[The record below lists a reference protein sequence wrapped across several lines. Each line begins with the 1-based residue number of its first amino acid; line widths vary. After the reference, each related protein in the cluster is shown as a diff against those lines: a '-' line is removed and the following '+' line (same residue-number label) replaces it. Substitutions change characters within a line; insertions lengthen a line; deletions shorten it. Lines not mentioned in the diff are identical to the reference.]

1 MFKTKL
7 YLYDYTKSDMK
18 GEDFSNHVLQGVE
31 LIEDPGEVL
40 DTYEITISGITR
52 KESYAPE
59 TKFILELVDVKEYE
73 YEGEKVVEEEIKKT
87 IHMCVSRDMV
97 LKPILSD
104 DNYYDHHISFI
115 EPSVLAQKRLV
126 DNISLTY
133 KLKDVSLN
141 IKKEFPDDIPTK
153 LNSPV
158 YGAPQFGPHM
168 DSFGVLDVG
177 GAIYQKLRSIGKKFA
192 FGNVDSESY
201 PRASVIAKFKGKKNG
216 NGFTKTTFSSYVN
229 LDDFDNGTPI
239 TATFSLPPLG
249 MYYGKS
255 GEKEIPTELPTDSER
270 KNFVGNVSYDYFLY
284 ESDYNNEYDKTLIR
298 TGSFITPAPKKE
310 DFIDVDNLTI
320 IGFDD
325 DGTSYNTEW
334 ILEKSEIVTIFGAYI
349 DYYRKYFDGNLSS
362 NDEPTYAIENVTV
375 NPDKIY
381 TIEVRLHSFDSNIPF
396 YQGNFGV
403 PRKYDENL
411 LTTYANWVWGNTLT
425 GRTGAGFIYT
435 PTSITA
441 STSFTLYNKDTKSI
455 LLQSAVPY
463 SAYSMLS
470 KAIVNSG
477 IYNKTSG
484 VYAGDVNRMAVPF
497 SIGSEYVDE
506 LKNTQVIESF
516 CEQKNL
522 WQIALEAGNYIHSI
536 PEVRF
541 RKSNSEYGYE
551 ALEFVFN
558 RLGRTDEKTD
568 KGNKISIFNSRS
580 IEDYISATS
589 SYVSNMVQLGG
600 YIEEWVSPKTTDKDL
615 LVTNDTVEII
625 TSKPIIELLSITVRA
640 TKPQYGV
647 NLIGEIDY
655 SKKIIEQG
663 ATADITNYIYEK
675 NIYNLLSLTYNVVPN
690 RGIAIYYE
698 LGNNVI
704 TGCSYRLPQANTN
717 AYSDESLK
725 KILYSA
731 YKGYPIYTNIP
742 TQGEWAGIF
751 TNQFVF
757 KIKYRTKDTVR
768 QSHFR
773 EDLRKYLLTSSAD
786 LYPQHNQFNNQTDVL
801 VDSDKFGNNM
811 FGKLIRT
818 GNNSYEIVEW
828 HDNFDDVK
836 QKGELYRI
844 NDELYYVSKVI
855 NTIYSSYI
863 VSKVSYSK
871 DYNELSKIIGIPSEP
886 RFYEISERSSI
897 RREVEIND
905 FVLLTTNIDYIEHG
919 GTGGEPLSQRSR
931 ISDMRIFSG
940 FSGDFEGNYAVT
952 VFKGDS
958 VATTGSDQGETDT
971 YIEIINPVNVYSSG
985 KTLTYSWDMIDNY
998 SAGDRTVSTEEEYY
1012 TSLNAVQYTDRYGKA
1027 ALMDFYIINAPNTFP
1042 TDENIQNFPHSPI
1055 HTKADNAG
1063 KLPIADY
1070 NILATNV
1077 KKYYAAKTENGVTT
1091 NTYNYNDSGI
1101 ALLKDNRE
1109 EISINYNIHMVSD
1122 SDRFVISNNI
1132 FSNKKEIRSSA
1143 ESGNKPYL
1151 VALDVEVN
1159 KLSNDVISIANIVQL
1174 YDISDNAI
1182 ISDIPIGQTTYKL
1195 SAVAVDINYSFRNN
1209 QFNPTDDEYK
1219 VVEYI
1224 IAQINF
1230 AISGIRPDEFN
1241 DGKIKSIAIIY
1252 SDDLQY
1258 NAFRFLFAQN
1268 VGGMTR
1274 DDIAKPWYIGIPKY
1288 GFWRTE

>member
-1 MFKTKL
+1 MLKTKL

-18 GEDFSNHVLQGVE
+18 GENFSNHVLQGAE
-31 LIEDPGEVL
+31 LTEDLTEVL

-141 IKKEFPDDIPTK
+141 IRKEFPDDIPTK

-168 DSFGVLDVG
+168 KSFGYIGIDG
-177 GAIYQKLRSIGKKFA
+177 IYYNLTSTGKKFA
-192 FGNVDSESY
+192 FGYVDKDMY
-201 PRASVIAKFKGKKNG
+201 PRASAIAEFKGTNKDG
-216 NGFTKTTFSSYVN
+216 TSLIKTTFNQYVN
-229 LDDFDNGTPI
+229 LDDFDENESI
-239 TATFSLPPLG
+239 TASFSIPPLG

-255 GEKEIPTELPTDSER
+255 NTTEIPTEPPTGSDR
-270 KNFVGNVSYDYFLY
+270 KNFVGNVSIDYFLY
-284 ESDYNNEYDKTLIR
+284 ESDYNKEYDKTLIR
-298 TGSFITPAPKKE
+298 TGSFITPAPKRS
-310 DFIDVDNLTI
+310 DFPDEQLTVL
-320 IGFDD
+320 GFVS
-325 DGTSYNTEW
+325 GTNMEW
-334 ILEKSEIVTIFGAYI
+334 IIENTDYSLGTIYN
-349 DYYRKYFDGNLSS
+349 YCRKYFQIGAGSTDFS
-362 NDEPTYAIENVTV
+362 IKNVNIKV
-375 NPDKIY
+375 DKVY
-381 TIEVRLHSFDSNIPF
+381 TIEIRLHSFSDDVPFHDSSIPSEK
-396 YQGNFGV
+396 YK
-403 PRKYDENL
+403 KYDENQ
-411 LTTYANWVWGNTLT
+411 LTTYTNWHWQNNIT
-425 GRTGAGFIYT
+425 GGYGHGFSYT
-435 PTSITA
+435 PTSIIA
-441 STSFTLYNKDTKSI
+441 STSFTLYNKETKSI

-484 VYAGDVNRMAVPF
+484 VYAGDANRMAVPF
-497 SIGSEYVDE
+497 SIGYEYVDE

-516 CEQKNL
+516 YEQKNL

-580 IEDYISATS
+580 VEDYISATS

-625 TSKPIIELLSITVRA
+625 TSKPIIELLSITARA
-640 TKPQYGV
+640 TKTQYG
-647 NLIGEIDY
+647 ITPTGTIDY
-655 SKKIIEQG
+655 SKEIIEQG
-663 ATADITNYIYEK
+663 DTADITNYIYEK

-731 YKGYPIYTNIP
+731 YNGYPIYTDIP
-742 TQGEWAGIF
+742 THGEWAGIF

-801 VDSDKFGNNM
+801 VDSEKFGNNM

-905 FVLLTTNIDYIEHG
+905 FILLTTNKDYIEHG

-940 FSGDFEGNYAVT
+940 FSEDFEGNYAVT

-998 SAGDRTVSTEEEYY
+998 SAGDRTISTEEEYY

-1042 TDENIQNFPHSPI
+1042 TDENIQNFPYSPI

-1077 KKYYAAKTENGVTT
+1077 KEYYKTENGGTT

-1174 YDISDNAI
+1174 YDVNDNAI
-1182 ISDIPIGQTTYKL
+1182 ISDIPMGQTTYKL
-1195 SAVAVDINYSFRNN
+1195 SAVTVDINYSFRNN
-1209 QFNPTDDEYK
+1209 QFNHTDEEYK

-1230 AISGIRPDEFN
+1230 AISGIRYDEFSN
-1241 DGKIKSIAIIY
+1241 GKIKSIAIIY

-1258 NAFRFLFAQN
+1258 NALRFLFAQN
-1268 VGGMTR
+1268 VGGMTKQ
-1274 DDIAKPWYIGIPKY
+1274 DIAKPWYIGIPKY
-1288 GFWRTE
+1288 GFWRT

>member
-31 LIEDPGEVL
+31 LTEDPGEVL

-141 IKKEFPDDIPTK
+141 IKKEFPDDISTK

-168 DSFGVLDVG
+168 ESFGVLDATG
-177 GAIYQKLRSIGKKFA
+177 GIYQQLRSIGKKFA
-192 FGNVDSESY
+192 FGSWPSESH
-201 PRASVIAKFKGKKNG
+201 PRASVIATFNGKKDG
-216 NGFTKTTFSSYVN
+216 MDFTKTTFSSYVN
-229 LDDFDNGTPI
+229 LDDFDSKYPI
-239 TATFSLPPLG
+239 TATFLLPPLA
-249 MYYGKS
+249 MYYGQS
-255 GEKEIPTELPTDSER
+255 GQTEIPIVEHTVSDR

-284 ESDYNNEYDKTLIR
+284 ESDYNNEYDKTLII
-298 TGSFITPAPKKE
+298 TGSVITPAPKKE
-310 DFIDVDNLTI
+310 YFKDKFGSQIDLRI
-320 IGFDD
+320 IGFYD
-325 DGTSYNTEW
+325 DGTNYNTEW
-334 ILEKSEIVTIFGAYI
+334 ILEKSERYGLGYAE
-349 DYYRKYFDGNLSS
+349 YYRKYFNGDS
-362 NDEPTYAIENVTV
+362 EPDYFIENVTV

-381 TIEVRLHSFDSNIPF
+381 TIEVRLHSFDDNIPF
-396 YQGNFGV
+396 INV
-403 PRKYDENL
+403 PLQVHYYKYDENQ
-411 LTTYANWVWGNTLT
+411 LTTYTNWRWYNSITKLYGT
-425 GRTGAGFIYT
+425 GYSYT
-435 PTSITA
+435 PTSIIA
-441 STSFTLYNKDTKSI
+441 STSFTLYNKETKSI
-455 LLQSAVPY
+455 LLQSAVPC

-484 VYAGDVNRMAVPF
+484 VYAGDVNGMAVPF

-516 CEQKNL
+516 YEQKNL

-625 TSKPIIELLSITVRA
+625 TSKPIIELLSITARA
-640 TKPQYGV
+640 TKTQYGV

-663 ATADITNYIYEK
+663 DTADITNYIYEK

-690 RGIAIYYE
+690 RGVAIYYE

-731 YKGYPIYTNIP
+731 YKGYPIYESIP
-742 TQGEWAGIF
+742 THGDWAGIF

-801 VDSDKFGNNM
+801 IDSDKFGNNM

-818 GNNSYEIVEW
+818 GNNSYEIAEW

-905 FVLLTTNIDYIEHG
+905 FVLLTTNIDYIEHD
-919 GTGGEPLSQRSR
+919 GTGGKPLSQRSR

-1042 TDENIQNFPHSPI
+1042 TDENIQNFPLSPI
-1055 HTKADNAG
+1055 HTKADDTG

-1077 KKYYAAKTENGVTT
+1077 KEYYAAKTENGVTT

-1174 YDISDNAI
+1174 YDKSSNAI

-1195 SAVAVDINYSFRNN
+1195 SAVTVDINYSSRFN
-1209 QFNPTDDEYK
+1209 QFNPNNDEYQ

-1224 IAQINF
+1224 TAQINF
-1230 AISGIRPDEFN
+1230 AMSGIRDDEFSN
-1241 DGKIKSIAIIY
+1241 GKIKSIAIIY

-1258 NAFRFLFAQN
+1258 NALRFLFAQN
-1268 VGGMTR
+1268 VGGMTKQ
-1274 DDIAKPWYIGIPKY
+1274 DIAKPWYIGIPKY
-1288 GFWRTE
+1288 GFWRT